1 MASWFLPPIRC
12 AVFAGCRRLHRAFND
27 FFAIDMIMNETIRNI
42 LTRRS
47 VRCFD
52 PQRFP
57 TDEQIAQIVECGKYA
72 ANGMGLQH
80 TKMLV
85 VTDAATRDRISR
97 MNARILGTDSDPFYG
112 APVIIMVLARAGWR
126 NRVYD
131 GSLVMGNLMLA
142 AHSLGVDSIWIHRA
156 KEECET
162 SGGREILERAGIN
175 PDEWEGIGHCALGF
189 RKGDVAEPKPR
200 KSDFVHWLR

>member
-1 MASWFLPPIRC
+1 MPMLPLCHFPRQTHT
-12 AVFAGCRRLHRAFND
+12 LTTT
-27 FFAIDMIMNETIRNI
+27 MNETIQNI

-47 VRCFD
+47 VRNFD
-52 PQRFP
+52 PERLP
-57 TDEQIAQIVECGKYA
+57 SEEQIAQIVECGKYA
-72 ANGMGLQH
+72 ANGMGFQH

-85 VTDAATRDRISR
+85 VTNREVRDRISR
-97 MNARILGTDSDPFYG
+97 MNAGILGTAGDPFYG
-112 APVIIMVLARAGWR
+112 APVIIMVLAKAGWR

-156 KEECET
+156 KEECE
-162 SGGREILERAGIN
+162 SAEGREILQLAGIN

-189 RKGDVAEPKPR
+189 RKGEVPEPKPR
-200 KSDFVHWLR
+200 KADFVHWIR